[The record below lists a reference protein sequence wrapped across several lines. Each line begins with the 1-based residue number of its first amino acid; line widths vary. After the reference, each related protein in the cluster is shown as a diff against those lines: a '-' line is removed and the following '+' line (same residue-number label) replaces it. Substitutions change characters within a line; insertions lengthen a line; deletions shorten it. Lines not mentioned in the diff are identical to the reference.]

1 MKCDSVY
8 VCEVCKNDYKNY
20 QNLKYH
26 RKNTHG
32 IAPRQK
38 RLGINGEID
47 TNDYHPFPWSSGLA
61 QKQNKT
67 EMYYQRLVKH
77 LEILQRTEEK
87 NDTINLEIETIQ
99 EIQSLRNE
107 SSETEYS
114 ELFLKKLKSY
124 RLTLRRKFDDVDDD
138 FSCFEDSLQTGTS
151 ELDPPV
157 ESPTGFFFVENDSD
171 IDNPENGGEVN
182 QVVKQENSDDFHAV
196 TQEII
201 DGNEIYIKEEPVY

>member
-1 MKCDSVY
+1 
-8 VCEVCKNDYKNY
+8 
-20 QNLKYH
+20 
-26 RKNTHG
+26 
-32 IAPRQK
+32 
-38 RLGINGEID
+38 
-47 TNDYHPFPWSSGLA
+47 
-61 QKQNKT
+61 
-67 EMYYQRLVKH
+67 MYYQRLVKH

-87 NDTINLEIETIQ
+87 NDTVNLEIETIQ

-196 TQEII
+196 NQEII
-201 DGNEIYIKEEPVY
+201 DGNEIYIKEEPVYY